1 MKKFLVARDGSN
13 TCFACDFPNKC
24 PICNNSISPD
34 NKMEYV
40 NKDIKMISILF
51 GCPSCGKG
59 FVSHYE
65 LLDNEI
71 VKGHSKYIELELLD
85 SYPKIPNSYNFD
97 DCIKKLSPDFC
108 KIYNQAYKAEFYKLD
123 SIAGIGYR
131 KSLEFLI
138 KDYSISKNLS
148 EEENIKKMPLS
159 QVIDKYIEGDKL
171 RTLSK
176 ASTWIGNDEA
186 HYIKKIS
193 DKDVN
198 DLKRFIASTVAFI
211 TYDITS
217 EEAYEV
223 INSESN

>member
-1 MKKFLVARDGSN
+1 
-13 TCFACDFPNKC
+13 
-24 PICNNSISPD
+24 
-34 NKMEYV
+34 MEYV
-40 NKDIKMISILF
+40 NKDIKIISILF

-59 FVSHYE
+59 FVTHYDMLNRE
-65 LLDNEI
+65 ST
-71 VKGHSKYIELELLD
+71 KGNYKYTDLKLID
-85 SYPKIPNSYNFD
+85 SFPKIPNSYNFD
-97 DCIKKLSPDFC
+97 DCIEKLSPDFC
-108 KIYNQAYKAEFYKLD
+108 KIYNQAYKAEFYNLD

-138 KDYSISKNLS
+138 KDYSITKNS
-148 EEENIKKMPLS
+148 AEEENIKKMPLS

-193 DKDVN
+193 DKDIN

-217 EEAYEV
+217 DEAYEV
-223 INSESN
+223 INSESK